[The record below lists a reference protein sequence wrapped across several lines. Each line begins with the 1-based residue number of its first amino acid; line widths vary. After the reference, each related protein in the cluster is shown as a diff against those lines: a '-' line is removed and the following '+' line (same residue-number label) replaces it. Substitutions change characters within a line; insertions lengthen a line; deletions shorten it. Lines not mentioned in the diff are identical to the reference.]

1 MMKRSSLF
9 YAALLK
15 KATSS
20 SGQASKMKVSSI
32 YIPVCLI
39 FLLPELMEANKK
51 KNLEKQSLTEQ
62 LNQEIAEIE
71 NSTKHKSFGY
81 SLDGNLEGA
90 NDVTMDS

>member
-1 MMKRSSLF
+1 
-9 YAALLK
+9 
-15 KATSS
+15 
-20 SGQASKMKVSSI
+20 
-32 YIPVCLI
+32 
-39 FLLPELMEANKK
+39 MEANKK